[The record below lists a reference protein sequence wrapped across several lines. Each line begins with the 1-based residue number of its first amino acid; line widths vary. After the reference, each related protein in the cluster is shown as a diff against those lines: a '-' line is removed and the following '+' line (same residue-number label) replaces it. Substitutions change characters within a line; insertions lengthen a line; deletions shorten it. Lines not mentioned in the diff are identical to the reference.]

1 MPGNHKRAKFNLTW
15 LLIPIAVVAI
25 TAGIMILA
33 TKNSRKYVAAPGAS
47 PIATSSVKQSLE
59 PFRGKVVI
67 LDFWAT
73 WCGPCRM
80 EIPGFIELQKKYRD
94 QGLEVI
100 GVSLD
105 PLTPDRSGA
114 AAVAQFMKSYGINY
128 HIWTVD
134 STSALAGY
142 DVTRGIPT
150 TYLLDRDGRIVK
162 TYVGAQPVSVF
173 ERDIKQLF

>member
-1 MPGNHKRAKFNLTW
+1 MSGSYKKW
-15 LLIPIAVVAI
+15 SLIALIAAAIVAGIAVF
-25 TAGIMILA
+25 A
-33 TKNSRKYVAAPGAS
+33 TKSNRKNAVAPSDS
-47 PIATSSVKQSLE
+47 PIAISSVKQSLA
-59 PFRGKVVI
+59 PFRGRVVI

-100 GVSLD
+100 GVSID

-114 AAVAQFMKSYGINY
+114 AAVASFMKNYGINY

-134 STSALAGY
+134 SISALAGY

-150 TYLLDRDGRIVK
+150 TYLLDREGNIVK
-162 TYVGAQPVSVF
+162 TYVGAQPAAVF
-173 ERDIKQLF
+173 EQDIKRLL